1 MSGQHVGYVRVSTVD
16 QNTVRQ
22 LEGLQLDQVFTDKL
36 SGKDTKRPML
46 QACIAYVRA
55 GDILHVHSIDRLA
68 RNAKDLLDLVEQL
81 IEKGVTVKFEKNNL
95 AFSSDTRDHMAK
107 LQLTMLAAFAEFE
120 RELIKERQ
128 KEGIEI
134 AKAEGKYKKPRK
146 ITDDMLL
153 EAQNRCADGE
163 PLSKVA
169 ARLGVSRETLYKY
182 GITSALPFGKI
193 KVPNNRLK

>member
-1 MSGQHVGYVRVSTVD
+1 MSGQHVGYIRVSTLD
-16 QNTVRQ
+16 QNTARQ

-55 GDILHVHSIDRLA
+55 GDTLHVHSIDRLA

-81 IEKGVTVKFEKNNL
+81 IAKGVTVRFEKNNL
-95 AFSSDTRDHMAK
+95 AFSCDNRDHMAK

-128 KEGIEI
+128 REGIAI
-134 AKAEGKYKKPRK
+134 AKAEGKYQKAKKATP
-146 ITDDMLL
+146 IIL
-153 EAQNRCADGE
+153 EEAKRRCANGE
-163 PLSKVA
+163 TLSQVA
-169 ARLGVSRETLYKY
+169 NALGLSRETLYKY
-182 GITSALPFGKI
+182 GIKSSVGFGRNSI
-193 KVPNNRLK
+193 

>member
-1 MSGQHVGYVRVSTVD
+1 MSGQHVGYIRVSTVD

-22 LEGLQLDQVFTDKL
+22 LEGIPLDQVFTDKL

-46 QACIAYVRA
+46 QACIAYVRT
-55 GDILHVHSIDRLA
+55 GDTLHVHSIDRLA

-81 IEKGVTVKFEKNNL
+81 IAKGVTVRFEKNNL

-128 KEGIEI
+128 REGIEI
-134 AKAEGKYKKPRK
+134 AKAKGKYTKPRK
-146 ITDDMLL
+146 ITDEVL
-153 EAQNRCADGE
+153 EEAKKSCQEGV
-163 PLSKVA
+163 PLSTVA
-169 ARLGVSRETLYKY
+169 KNLGISRETLYKY
-182 GITSALPFGKI
+182 GLKSSVGFG
-193 KVPNNRLK
+193 NR